1 MTSAGMLFSVA
12 WLLCYASATP
22 SLRGNETRATGE
34 HGNTNLPVSGKSAI
48 ISNFLDYFDM
58 HQYVNCY
65 TNNGGINING
75 VNDHQ
80 GQQDTVWHCARKC
93 HDEPS
98 CYCFVWQ
105 FSKDHAGPHAGSRN
119 NCWLREKCE
128 INKCQRGSSNIY
140 SNVFDTFIWK

>member
-65 TNNGGINING
+65 TDNGGTNING
-75 VNDHQ
+75 VSGYQ

-93 HDEPS
+93 HEAPS

>member
-1 MTSAGMLFSVA
+1 MAPARVLFCVA
-12 WLLCYASATP
+12 WLLCYASGTS
-22 SLRGNETRATGE
+22 SLRRNGRNETEGRA
-34 HGNTNLPVSGKSAI
+34 NTNLTKAGF
-48 ISNFLDYFDM
+48 NNYLDYFDM

-75 VNDHQ
+75 VNDYQ

-119 NCWLREKCE
+119 NCWLREKRE
-128 INKCQRGSSNIY
+128 INKCQRSASNIY
-140 SNVFDTFIWK
+140 SKVFDTFIWK